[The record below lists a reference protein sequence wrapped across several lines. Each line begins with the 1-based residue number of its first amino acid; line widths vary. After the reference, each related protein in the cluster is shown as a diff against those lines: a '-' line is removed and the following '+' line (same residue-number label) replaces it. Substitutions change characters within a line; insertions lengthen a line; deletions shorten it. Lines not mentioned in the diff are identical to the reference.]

1 MSLGVFE
8 LRRLLVRQW
17 TSRPGRALATIASV
31 AVAVGAVVATWV
43 SADASRAG
51 YKSLTSAIEGV
62 SAVDILSKSGGRFE
76 ASDLPSLA
84 NLPGV
89 RAVVPLFYRPTLLRV
104 GEKRVREIAVGVDAE
119 RLVEQLRQTGTL
131 PRARHSARQCGRGR
145 GRGRGRLVVAA
156 AVPLCADGFADV
168 CH

>member
-17 TSRPGRALATIASV
+17 TRRPGRALATIFSV

-43 SADASRAG
+43 SADASRVG

-62 SAVDILSKSGGRFE
+62 PAVDILSRAGGRFE
-76 ASDLPSLA
+76 ASDVPALA
-84 NLPGV
+84 GIPGV

-119 RLVEQLRQTGTL
+119 RLVAIGMLELSAG
-131 PRARHSARQCGRGR
+131 RACTTRISPAVSARSSTTRSCSSPGAGCGG
-145 GRGRGRLVVAA
+145 
-156 AVPLCADGFADV
+156 
-168 CH
+168 